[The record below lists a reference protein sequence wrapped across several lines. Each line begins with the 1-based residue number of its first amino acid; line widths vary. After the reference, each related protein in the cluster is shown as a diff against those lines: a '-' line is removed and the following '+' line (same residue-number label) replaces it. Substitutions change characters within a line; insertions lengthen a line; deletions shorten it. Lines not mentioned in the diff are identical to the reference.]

1 MFPGMNMN
9 ANFQGNNDPNKA
21 QMNVNMGM
29 PGMGMPGM
37 QMNINAQGPN
47 PGGFQ
52 QYPGYQPQPQPQ
64 PQYSQQYPPQYG
76 GPQNVQANIGMPGM
90 PGMGINMQVSGQPQ
104 NYGQPQNNFGQ
115 PQNNF
120 GQPQNNFGQFPQQ
133 PQYPNQYPQQYPGNP
148 QNVQANIGF
157 PGMGMGI
164 NMEVKGQGFGQPGFN
179 QPMQPMQP
187 MQPGFNQPMPQNVNI
202 QVGFG
207 GLPSLQ
213 TGGPAMPTMLVG
225 VNNPQGT
232 TFNDYLVL
240 VKGVLEEGNKLH
252 IDDVKFKVDGHKIT
266 GIETRYNCPK
276 YNGGMFENWEK
287 KHAAKDNKGKEEHLH
302 VFDDEEIIMIT
313 GRYDHEGITRLCLH
327 KSNGNKLEFGKD

>member
-76 GPQNVQANIGMPGM
+76 GPQNVQANIGIPGM

-104 NYGQPQNNFGQ
+104 NY
-115 PQNNF
+115 

-187 MQPGFNQPMPQNVNI
+187 MQPGMYQPGMQPMQPGYMQPRPQMMMQPGFVQPGYMQPQVMI
-202 QVGFG
+202 QPKPVVMMQPQPQVIIQPGMPMYMPG
-207 GLPSLQ
+207 ANPS
-213 TGGPAMPTMLVG
+213 
-225 VNNPQGT
+225 
-232 TFNDYLVL
+232 
-240 VKGVLEEGNKLH
+240 
-252 IDDVKFKVDGHKIT
+252 
-266 GIETRYNCPK
+266 CPK
-276 YNGGMFENWEK
+276 CRGSGRSK
-287 KHAAKDNKGKEEHLH
+287 KGKPCKRCFHH
-302 VFDDEEIIMIT
+302 
-313 GRYDHEGITRLCLH
+313 
-327 KSNGNKLEFGKD
+327 